1 MMRALW
7 TIVTTVALANLLA
20 IGGFVGWL
28 VASDRLGLERLEEIR
43 EMLSETRQAEEAR
56 LEEERLEQERIEAE
70 EEAAR
75 REALPPLTAG
85 DRLLL
90 TSESAEATR
99 QRLERM
105 RREIEDLQRTIR
117 AEADRL
123 DERTSAFEE
132 ERDAFYA
139 MRDRIA
145 AIEGDEQFKKTVTLL
160 EGLQPT
166 RASEMLL
173 ELVEQG
179 EPEQAIAYLDALQSR
194 TASKIL
200 AAIDDPAVAADLL
213 ERLRVYGLEARAE

>member
-7 TIVTTVALANLLA
+7 TVITTVALANLLA
-20 IGGFVGWL
+20 VGGFVGWL
-28 VASDRLGLERLEEIR
+28 VASDRLGLDRLEEIR

-56 LEEERLEQERIEAE
+56 LEEERIEQERIETE
-70 EEAAR
+70 EEAAQ

-123 DERTSAFEE
+123 DERTSAFEQ
-132 ERDAFYA
+132 ERAAFNA
-139 MRDRIA
+139 MRDQIA
-145 AIEGDEQFKKTVTLL
+145 AVEGDEQFKKTVTLL
-160 EGLQPT
+160 EGLPPA

-173 ELVEQG
+173 EIVDQG
-179 EPEQAIAYLDALQSR
+179 EPEQAIAYLDALQTR

-200 AAIDDPAVAADLL
+200 AAIDDPAMAADLL

>member
-7 TIVTTVALANLLA
+7 TVITTVALANLLA
-20 IGGFVGWL
+20 VGGFVGWL
-28 VASDRLGLERLEEIR
+28 VASDRLGLDRLEEIR

-56 LEEERLEQERIEAE
+56 LEEERIEQERIETE
-70 EEAAR
+70 EEAAQ

-123 DERTSAFEE
+123 DERTGAFEQ
-132 ERDAFYA
+132 ERAAFNA
-139 MRDRIA
+139 MRDQIA
-145 AIEGDEQFKKTVTLL
+145 AVEGDEQFKKTVTLL
-160 EGLQPT
+160 EGLPPA

-173 ELVEQG
+173 EIVDQG

-200 AAIDDPAVAADLL
+200 AAIDDPAMAAELL